1 MSFQKRDKIFIKRPV
16 YFRMSLSVGISGDG
30 LQRGHIVMHS
40 HDRITLFLYYQNYI
54 LKFSVSQFVFYEY
67 IPVDTFFDSCYAIQI

>member
-1 MSFQKRDKIFIKRPV
+1 MSFQKRDKIFIKRSV
-16 YFRMSLSVGISGDG
+16 YFRMSLSVGISSNG

-40 HDRITLFLYYQNYI
+40 HDRITLFLCYQNYI
-54 LKFSVSQFVFYEY
+54 LKFPVSQFVFYEY